1 MTLRDHP
8 QDITHWPTPTKDGF
22 GGFTFV
28 APVLLKGRWED
39 KQELFRVK
47 NGEEVL
53 SEAVVYIDTDVVI
66 GDYIAEN
73 DQTATADP
81 TTLQEAHQVRQFI
94 KIPDLRQTDFERKA
108 ML

>member
-1 MTLRDHP
+1 MSLRDHP
-8 QDITHWPTPTKDGF
+8 QDITHWPTLTKDGL
-22 GGFTFV
+22 GGFTFA

-39 KQELFRVK
+39 KQELFRDK

-53 SEAVVYIDTDVVI
+53 SEAWVYLETDIVI

-73 DQTATADP
+73 DQTGTPDP
-81 TTLQEAHQVRQFI
+81 TTLQDAHQVRQFI
-94 KIPDLRQTDFERKA
+94 KIPDLRQNDFERKA